1 MFHYLEIDKET
12 HSVMFYFMSISP
24 PLLHI
29 TVLTNCFVVQGQC
42 CPICYKECCM
52 SIRSAVK
59 SITGSLEDVLSITT
73 VVSDGIG
80 ITKSYIAEI
89 RQEQELGR
97 EFRMQKFK
105 DELHVDLAESKVECK
120 AKLALLADEYKVI
133 NTPETNQKIENML
146 KDMIKGYYYTEEE

>member
-52 SIRSAVK
+52 SIRSVVK
-59 SITGSLEDVLSITT
+59 SLTGSLEDVLSITT

-80 ITKSYIAEI
+80 ITKSYISEV
-89 RQEQELGR
+89 REQQELGK
-97 EFRMQKFK
+97 EFRMTKFR
-105 DELHVDLAESKVECK
+105 DEMNVDLAESKVESK
-120 AKLALLADEYKVI
+120 AKLANLATEYEVI
-133 NTPETNQKIENML
+133 NTPETNQKIEAML
-146 KDMIKGYYYTEEE
+146 KDMIKGYYYTE